1 MCKGSVP
8 EVSFQLKSRSQTQ
21 DLPQHYVVKTLEMK
35 LSTKLRSIEI
45 MEVIVK
51 EALFVLS
58 FHQSIV
64 HILALLYL

>member
-1 MCKGSVP
+1 
-8 EVSFQLKSRSQTQ
+8 
-21 DLPQHYVVKTLEMK
+21 MK

-64 HILALLYL
+64 HILAFLYL